1 MIKKLILVLLNIVI
15 PFYKD
20 YKNCL
25 IYAQI
30 KDISYINY
38 VKFKLGICKHYCFFP
53 STCIVAN
60 IRKIFIGKNC
70 LIGRPFSYINGAG
83 GIYIGDYVI
92 CGPNVA
98 ILSGNHDLYDQR
110 KTNARPIKIGDY
122 TWIGFG
128 ARVMAGVE
136 LGPRTIVAANAV
148 VTKSFPE
155 GYCVLAGVP
164 AKKIKELVP
173 EEVVKYVADKE
184 YYGMIPASKFNKYA
198 NKYLDIE
205 YLKKVFPEEFSSI
218 S

>member
-25 IYAQI
+25 IYAKI
-30 KDISYINY
+30 NDLSYISY
-38 VKFKLGICKHYCFFP
+38 VKFRLGISKNYCFFP
-53 STCIVAN
+53 SNCIVGN
-60 IRKIFIGKNC
+60 SRRIYIGKNSV
-70 LIGRPFSYINGAG
+70 IGRQFSYFNGSG
-83 GIYIGDYVI
+83 GIYIGNYVR
-92 CGPNVA
+92 CAPNVA
-98 ILSGNHDLYDQR
+98 LLSGNHDLYDHR
-110 KTNARPIKIGDY
+110 KTIGKPIKIGDY
-122 TWIGFG
+122 SWIGFG

-173 EEVVKYVADKE
+173 EEVVKYVAEKE